1 MRAGAEPIVR
11 AALRRFASLGFEG
24 ASLQAIAL
32 DAGLSKSSVLY
43 HFESKEAL
51 LDAALR
57 PAVEELRDLVEESA
71 RLGDETARQ
80 AFLGHFVNYL
90 YAHRL
95 EVAVIVNHGQPL
107 KGMAVV
113 DEADRLVR
121 VLSSHLHPADA
132 SDRDALR
139 FGVALAGA
147 TFALV
152 AADRWGGEQLA
163 DDAVRDVLTEVLAD
177 FVLPPRSTLPA

>member
-1 MRAGAEPIVR
+1 MQ

-57 PAVEELRDLVEESA
+57 PAVEELRTLVDDSA
-71 RLGDETARQ
+71 RLGTDDARRE
-80 AFLGHFVNYL
+80 FLERFVSYL
-90 YAHRL
+90 FAHRL
-95 EVAVIVNHGQPL
+95 EVAVLVNHGQPL
-107 KGMAVV
+107 TGVGVV
-113 DEADRLVR
+113 DEADSLVR
-121 VLSSHLHPADA
+121 ALSERLRPVNP
-132 SDRDALR
+132 SDRDAVR

-147 TFALV
+147 TFMLV
-152 AADRWGGEQLA
+152 AADRWGGQPLP
-163 DDAVRDVLTEVLAD
+163 DDEIRELLTDVLAD
-177 FVLPPRSTLPA
+177 FVLPAPAAGSR

>member
-1 MRAGAEPIVR
+1 MR
-11 AALRRFASLGFEG
+11 AALRRFASVGFEG
-24 ASLQAIAL
+24 SSLQAIAL

-57 PAVEELRDLVEESA
+57 PAVEELRTLVDESTRLRDDAA
-71 RLGDETARQ
+71 RGQ
-80 AFLGHFVNYL
+80 FLGRFVAYL
-90 YAHRL
+90 FDHRL

-107 KGMAVV
+107 SGTPVV
-113 DEADRLVR
+113 DEADALVR
-121 VLSSHLHPADA
+121 ALSEHLRPVNA

-147 TFALV
+147 TFVLV
-152 AADRWGGEQLA
+152 AADRWGGERLP
-163 DDAVRDVLTEVLAD
+163 DDEIRGLLTDVLAD
-177 FVLPPRSTLPA
+177 FVLPPGAPRPA